1 MTSRLLRRCAQA
13 AIVAALFGGA
23 ACRNALDVNN
33 PQLIPEA
40 DLTDPQ
46 LVNVLTNTTIAAL
59 QASYSEFVW
68 FSAIITDEALN
79 ATNDYRSGELSQRI
93 VELAQGNAGPY
104 NRLARYRATA
114 DSAASRIKA
123 LVANPNSDLR
133 LARALAYAGYGYL
146 FMAEFL
152 CTAPI
157 NGGPLI
163 TDDSLEV
170 LALNRFNQAITIAAA
185 GRSASPLAA
194 DSIANFARVG
204 AARASLNLKRYTDAI
219 TFGLAVDTGFA
230 ILANYMTSANT
241 DLQNSLWARA
251 NGQNKQIGV
260 HPLMQNLK
268 DPRVRYVT
276 KAVLGHNQLTLL
288 NVPYSPRTF
297 STFTYV
303 DSTPF
308 AQNSKIEIA
317 SGLEARYIVSEAS
330 IQGGSGGWS
339 TAQITNFVNARR
351 AYGKEAPLGATD
363 DLFAALRD
371 EKRRDLY
378 LGARRLGD
386 LRRYKAQNVG
396 DFFPSGTHPNKEWGL
411 YGTAT
416 CYIITQDEMSVN
428 PNVAGYVPPST
439 RPPGYSP

>member
-1 MTSRLLRRCAQA
+1 MTSRLFRWCLGALF
-13 AIVAALFGGA
+13 VAAALGGGA
-23 ACRNALDVNN
+23 CQNALDVNN
-33 PQLIPEA
+33 PQLIPEG
-40 DLTDPQ
+40 DLNDPQ
-46 LVNVLTNTTIAAL
+46 LVNVLQNTAIAAL
-59 QASYSEFVW
+59 QTSYSEFVW
-68 FSAIITDEALN
+68 YSAIMTDEALN

-104 NRLARYRATA
+104 NQLSRYRATS
-114 DSAASRIKA
+114 DSVASRIKA
-123 LVANPNSDLR
+123 LVPNPGTDLR
-133 LARALAYAGYGYL
+133 LARALAYAGYGYVFL
-146 FMAEFL
+146 AEFL

-163 TDDSLEV
+163 TNDSMEV
-170 LALNRFNQAITIAAA
+170 LALNRFSQAMTIATA
-185 GRSASPLAA
+185 GRSSSPLAA

-204 AARASLNLKRYTDAI
+204 AARASLNLGKLTEAI
-219 TFGLAVDTGFA
+219 TYASAVDTGFSIQA
-230 ILANYMTSANT
+230 DYLASANT
-241 DLQNSLWARA
+241 SLQNSLWTRA

-303 DSTPF
+303 DSTLI

-317 SGLEARYIVSEAS
+317 SGLEARYVIAEAS
-330 IQGGSGGWS
+330 LGGGAGGWS
-339 TAQITNFVNARR
+339 TQQITDFVNERR
-351 AYGKEAPLGATD
+351 AYGKETPYDPAT

-371 EKRRDLY
+371 ERRRDLY

-386 LRRYKAQNVG
+386 LRRYKAQGVG
-396 DFFPSGTHPNKEWGL
+396 DFFPSGQHPNKEWGL
-411 YGTAT
+411 YGSAT

>member
-1 MTSRLLRRCAQA
+1 MTSRLFRWCIGT
-13 AIVAALFGGA
+13 AIVAGALGGG

-33 PQLIPEA
+33 PQLIPEGN
-40 DLTDPQ
+40 LNDPQ
-46 LVNVLTNTTIAAL
+46 LVNVLTNTSIAAL
-59 QASYSEFVW
+59 QTSFSEFVW
-68 FSAIITDEALN
+68 YSAIITDEALN

-104 NRLARYRATA
+104 NQLARYRATA
-114 DSAASRIKA
+114 DSVSSRIKT
-123 LVANPNSDLR
+123 LVPNPSTDLR
-133 LARALAYAGYGYL
+133 LARALTYAGYGYV

-163 TDDSLEV
+163 TDDSLET

-185 GRSASPLAA
+185 GRSASPVVA
-194 DSIANFARVG
+194 DSILNFARVG
-204 AARASLNLKRYTDAI
+204 AARASLNLGKRTEAI
-219 TFGLAVDTGFA
+219 AFASAVDTSFVVQA
-230 ILANYMTSANT
+230 DYLNSANT
-241 DLQNSLWARA
+241 NLQNSLWTRA

-297 STFTYV
+297 STFAYI
-303 DSTPF
+303 DSIPI

-317 SGLEARYIVSEAS
+317 SGLEARYIIAEAS
-330 IQGGSGGWS
+330 LGGGSGGWS
-339 TAQITNFVNARR
+339 TAQVTSFVNARR
-351 AYGKEAPLGATD
+351 AYGKELALGATD
-363 DLFAALRD
+363 DLAAALRD
-371 EKRRDLY
+371 ERRRDLY
-378 LGARRLGD
+378 LGAHRLGD
-386 LRRYKAQNVG
+386 LRRYKAQAVG

-411 YGTAT
+411 YGSAT
-416 CYIITQDEMSVN
+416 CYIITQDEISVN

>member
-1 MTSRLLRRCAQA
+1 MTSRLLRWCAGAVFA
-13 AIVAALFGGA
+13 AAALGGG
-23 ACRNALDVNN
+23 ACRNALDVSN
-33 PQLIPEA
+33 PSLIPEG
-40 DLTDPQ
+40 DLSQPQ
-46 LVNVLTNTTIAAL
+46 LVNVLTNSAIAAL
-59 QASYSEFVW
+59 QSNYSEYVW

-104 NRLARYRATA
+104 AQLARYRATA
-114 DSAASRIKA
+114 DSVASRIRG
-123 LVANPNSDLR
+123 LVTSPTTDLR
-133 LARALAYAGYGYL
+133 LARALTYAGYGYL
-146 FMAEFL
+146 LMAEFL

-163 TDDSLEV
+163 SDDSLEA
-170 LALNRFNQAITIAAA
+170 LALNRFTQAITIAVN
-185 GRSASPLAA
+185 GRSTSPVAA
-194 DSIANFARVG
+194 DSIVNFARVG
-204 AARASLNLKRYTDAI
+204 AARASLNLKHYNEAI
-219 TFGLAVDTGFA
+219 TFAAAVDTAFVIQA
-230 ILANYMTSANT
+230 DYLTSANAT
-241 DLQNSLWARA
+241 LQNSLWTRA

-260 HPLMQNLK
+260 HPLMQGLN
-268 DPRVRYVT
+268 DPRVRYVS

-297 STFTYV
+297 STFTYI

-317 SGLEARYIVSEAS
+317 SGLEARYILSEAS
-330 IQGGSGGWS
+330 IQGGTGGW
-339 TAQITNFVNARR
+339 TPAQITTFVNARR
-351 AYGKEAPLGATD
+351 AFGKEQPLATGA
-363 DLFAALRD
+363 DLFAALRE

-386 LRRYKAQNVG
+386 LRRYKAQGVG
-396 DFFPSGTHPNKEWGL
+396 DFFPSGQHPNKEWGL
-411 YGTAT
+411 YGSAT